1 MTTNASQSTRET
13 AYFAGGCFWG
23 VEHNF
28 RKVPGVFDA
37 ISGYQQGHVKNPTYE
52 EVCSGDS
59 GHTESVMVEFDRDK
73 VQFEKLCRFFLYLV
87 DPTTLNQQGNDIG
100 TQYRSGIYCVN
111 EAQMQTARAV
121 IDEVEKDSH
130 FGGRKIVVE
139 VLKAET
145 FYRAEEYHQRWLE
158 RMGGFCGCNFGKAIQ
173 AML

>member
-1 MTTNASQSTRET
+1 MTTNASESTRET

-73 VQFEKLCRFFLYLV
+73 V
-87 DPTTLNQQGNDIG
+87 
-100 TQYRSGIYCVN
+100 
-111 EAQMQTARAV
+111 
-121 IDEVEKDSH
+121 
-130 FGGRKIVVE
+130 
-139 VLKAET
+139 
-145 FYRAEEYHQRWLE
+145 
-158 RMGGFCGCNFGKAIQ
+158 
-173 AML
+173 